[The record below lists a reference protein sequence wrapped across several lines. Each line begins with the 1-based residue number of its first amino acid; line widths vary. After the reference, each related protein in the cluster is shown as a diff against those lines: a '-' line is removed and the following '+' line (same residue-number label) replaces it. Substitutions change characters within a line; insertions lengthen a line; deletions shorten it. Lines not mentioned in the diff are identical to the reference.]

1 MVPGAVLQRDREDVR
16 DRVVERLARRRRVVL
31 LRVVRAGADHVVRV
45 VRRVDD
51 DRRHVVRVG
60 QVRALAVQAARQ
72 VDERLRL
79 VLRRVLLG
87 VRVEDRPLGL
97 AGRGQRHVV
106 RGVGTVEQPGDD
118 AVLALVDRG
127 RRRLAAHRPVHGLDG
142 DLARERRGVGLPRR
156 DLALARLPRGR
167 RRVQRLA
174 DRVEDHLGRQA
185 EQRAEAGGDR
195 RAEVGD
201 VVDLVR
207 VQADR
212 ADQVDLD
219 LVAGGDAADQRR
231 RPSRPVCC
239 ATATIGG
246 MLSPGWE

>member
-1 MVPGAVLQRDREDVR
+1 MTIDATLCGLVR
-16 DRVVERLARRRRVVL
+16 SGRSRCRRR
-31 LRVVRAGADHVVRV
+31 
-45 VRRVDD
+45 
-51 DRRHVVRVG
+51 
-60 QVRALAVQAARQ
+60 ARSMSAC
-72 VDERLRL
+72 DWYSAECSL
-79 VLRRVLLG
+79 VYVSRIAR
-87 VRVEDRPLGL
+87 LGL

-106 RGVGTVEQPGDD
+106 GGVGTVQHPGDD

-174 DRVEDHLGRQA
+174 DRVEDHLGRQV
-185 EQRAEAGGDR
+185 EQRAQAGGDR
-195 RAEVGD
+195 RAQVGD

-219 LVAGGDAADQRR
+219 LVAGGDRAHQVGARRGRCAARPRRSAGCCRPGGSSRPRGTCRGSRARAPRR
-231 RPSRPVCC
+231 RWPTRP
-239 ATATIGG
+239 T
-246 MLSPGWE
+246 PG